1 MNKYRRL
8 QGNDWHKVKNSFRLL
23 YTYKSDNGNIKGIY
37 TNNKYNIVHWLND
50 EEKTDYL
57 QSLKGSDSNGNN

>member
-8 QGNDWHKVKNSFRLL
+8 QGNEWHKVKNNFRLL

-50 EEKTDYL
+50 EEKADYL
-57 QSLKGSDSNGNN
+57 QSVKGSDSNG